1 MSAGAPGEPAD
12 GEVYVN
18 KAECVGS
25 GSCVAVAPHAFRLD
39 AEGHAEVYAAFAAD
53 DLDVQ
58 LAVEQCPVEAI
69 HKRGHEPT

>member
-1 MSAGAPGEPAD
+1 MTADAPDGRVD

-25 GSCVAVAPHAFRLD
+25 GSCVAVAPHVFRLD
-39 AEGHAEVYAAFAAD
+39 AEGFAEVYADSSPD
-53 DLDVQ
+53 DAEVE

-69 HKRGHEPT
+69 LKGGRESA